1 MSSVAPKRS
10 LGQHF
15 LVDRNVLG
23 VIERLAHPEP
33 TDVALEVG
41 PGLGVLTTF
50 LADRVRLVHAVEL
63 DRSLEPALRD
73 AIGARANV
81 ELHFADA
88 LALDPEALEP
98 PPTKLVANLPYNVA
112 TPIVAE
118 TLLRAPTLGS
128 WCVMV
133 QREVADRFFAE
144 PGTKAYGAVSV
155 LVRLHAVRTG
165 FHPVARTVFRPVPN
179 VDSALVAF
187 DRIPAPAGHR
197 ENPPGRP
204 RRVRAPSQDACELP
218 RADRRRGPRGGRSG
232 ARRDR
237 PAAGRPRGGARAGR
251 VRRARNR
258 ARALSEQLEA
268 AAPAKLNLALV
279 VGPLRLDGKH
289 EVVTVLERLALA
301 DEVALREADAT
312 AVEGFADDTLV
323 GAALEGI
330 CAAAGSPRRF
340 AVRLTKRIPVAA
352 GLGGGSSDAAAALA
366 LANRAL
372 GPDALSAR
380 ALHDLAAD
388 LGADV
393 PFFLQDRP
401 AARDRRR
408 HDARAARA
416 ASRLQR
422 PPRAA
427 GRRREVVDARGL
439 RGVRR
444 ARRRQRLRRPPAGA
458 SRRSRADPLL
468 ARPRGSPGERPRLV
482 TARRRAARARRV
494 PRRRVRR
501 GAGRLR
507 ALRDR
512 REAERAGEAL
522 AARPG
527 SGSRHRSA
535 AARDP
540 SPRPA
545 SRYRPVMLEESKLRT
560 TEHGLVPTGEGWFVL
575 NARDAPWNERDG
587 RGFYCEFEGFEG
599 ASRLLRSSGSTSPS
613 CGRASRWRCTTG
625 RPTRRTSSSSFGE
638 AVAIVEGEERP
649 LRRWDLLHCPAKT
662 EHTIVGA
669 GDTVCVVVAVGARDR
684 STGPEWGA
692 YTVADAARRH
702 GAGVE
707 RETTDAREAYARFAA
722 SSWTTFRDEM
732 LPD

>member
-1 MSSVAPKRS
+1 MRSSSTGRS
-10 LGQHF
+10 S
-15 LVDRNVLG
+15 R
-23 VIERLAHPEP
+23 
-33 TDVALEVG
+33 
-41 PGLGVLTTF
+41 
-50 LADRVRLVHAVEL
+50 
-63 DRSLEPALRD
+63 RSETRS
-73 AIGARANV
+73 GTRANV

-187 DRIPAPAGHR
+187 DRIPAPRGHR

-204 RRVRAPSQDACELP
+204 RRVRAPSQNACELP

-237 PAAGRPRGGARAGR
+237 QAAGRPRGGARAGR

-393 PFFLQDRP
+393 PFFLHDRP
-401 AARDRRR
+401 QLATGDGTTLEPLGLPRDY
-408 HDARAARA
+408 
-416 ASRLQR
+416 SVLLVLQE
-422 PPRAA
+422 
-427 GRRREVVDARGL
+427 GDEKSSTREVYEAFDARG
-439 RGVRR
+439 
-444 ARRRQRLRRPPAGA
+444 RRQRLRRPPAGA
-458 SRRSRADPLL
+458 SRRSRADPFL

-494 PRRRVRR
+494 PSRRVRR

-512 REAERAGEAL
+512 RRC
-522 AARPG
+522 P
-527 SGSRHRSA
+527 
-535 AARDP
+535 P
-540 SPRPA
+540 C
-545 SRYRPVMLEESKLRT
+545 
-560 TEHGLVPTGEGWFVL
+560 
-575 NARDAPWNERDG
+575 G
-587 RGFYCEFEGFEG
+587 RGAHGPG
-599 ASRLLRSSGSTSPS
+599 QDLGHDPARSLPV
-613 CGRASRWRCTTG
+613 
-625 RPTRRTSSSSFGE
+625 TRRLG
-638 AVAIVEGEERP
+638 
-649 LRRWDLLHCPAKT
+649 RRR
-662 EHTIVGA
+662 
-669 GDTVCVVVAVGARDR
+669 DTVR
-684 STGPEWGA
+684 SCS
-692 YTVADAARRH
+692 RSR
-702 GAGVE
+702 
-707 RETTDAREAYARFAA
+707 
-722 SSWTTFRDEM
+722 S
-732 LPD
+732 